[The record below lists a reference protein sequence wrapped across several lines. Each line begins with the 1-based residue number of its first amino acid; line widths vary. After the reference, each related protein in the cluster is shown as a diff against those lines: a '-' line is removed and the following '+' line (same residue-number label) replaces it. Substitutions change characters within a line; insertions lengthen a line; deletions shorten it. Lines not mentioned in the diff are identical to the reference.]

1 MRDDET
7 SVSYYAARKMRNVQR
22 VKNAWKKEVSRRR
35 VSRETLAKCL
45 REWREGKHELIV
57 DKDVITEDWGIGK
70 LRKNETIRI
79 LPGIKTIR

>member
-7 SVSYYAARKMRNVQR
+7 SVSYYAARKMGIAQR

-35 VSRETLAKCL
+35 VSRETLAMCL

-57 DKDVITEDWGIGK
+57 DKDIIVKDWGIWK
-70 LRKNETIRI
+70 HRK
-79 LPGIKTIR
+79 G